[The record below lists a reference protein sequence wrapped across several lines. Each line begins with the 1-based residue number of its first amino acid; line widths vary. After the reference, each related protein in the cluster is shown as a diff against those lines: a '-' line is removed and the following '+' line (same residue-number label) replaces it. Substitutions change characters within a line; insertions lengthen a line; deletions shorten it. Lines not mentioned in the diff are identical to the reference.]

1 MCCSLLSAYVTW
13 SFGLA
18 TTSAGTLEWDLR
30 CAIQSHVMY
39 LFKVPCLYS
48 IVPSVTF
55 LFVCFFPWPGTC
67 SSALQGAAGEARWAS
82 EESGWVTA
90 RAHQSLSVILWT
102 ARLPYTFHHSSA
114 NLRLTLWPLSSLQKL
129 PWHHKTIV
137 CQTTSLVIHHRGWMT
152 VFASLTGPVKS
163 VVLCHS
169 TLLQLYCTLRE
180 HVLSVVSTV

>member
-1 MCCSLLSAYVTW
+1 MCCSLSSAYVTW

-39 LFKVPCLYS
+39 LFKVPYLHS

-55 LFVCFFPWPGTC
+55 LFVYFFPGQEPVHQRYKELLAKRAELQKRVDELQRELTNRSASSSEQPGSPTR
-67 SSALQGAAGEARWAS
+67 SITPVQ
-82 EESGWVTA
+82 
-90 RAHQSLSVILWT
+90 
-102 ARLPYTFHHSSA
+102 TFVWHW
-114 NLRLTLWPLSSLQKL
+114 WPLSSLQKL
-129 PWHHKTIV
+129 PWHHKTTV

-163 VVLCHS
+163 VVLCHT
-169 TLLQLYCTLRE
+169 TLLQSYCTLRG